1 LYDELSECNP
11 INYYGEIKLKID
23 NFLQSKKDKRV
34 TIVRPITLYGVVSDG
49 GRENPVSMIL
59 SRLNKGDNIYLVD
72 DIYVNILF
80 VNDLIKVINKII
92 EINFYGLINVSGD
105 IVYSRYEL
113 GIELS
118 RLMNKNI
125 NLIKSVLSQ
134 DFNTLAERPKN
145 TSFDNSMMKSFGI
158 IPTSLKESL
167 YLMNII

>member
-1 LYDELSECNP
+1 MIKFNSKAETLS
-11 INYYGEIKLKID
+11 
-23 NFLQSKKDKRV
+23 S
-34 TIVRPITLYGVVSDG
+34 LYGA
-49 GRENPVSMIL
+49 
-59 SRLNKGDNIYLVD
+59 LNKGLVLPQFSFTSED
-72 DIYVNILF
+72 WV
-80 VNDLIKVINKII
+80 
-92 EINFYGLINVSGD
+92 NVSGD

-145 TSFDNSMMKSFGI
+145 TSFDNSMMKRFGI